1 MTSRYAS
8 GEELSIYYQVY
19 GATPEPVSGEP
30 RLTATY
36 RLFALTADGAENTM
50 GEPLELGG
58 LTRAVQGW
66 SLPIEDWPHGAYR
79 LAVNVRD
86 EVSGA
91 TGSGQTVF
99 SVGEGSPE
107 ELAAD

>member
-19 GATPEPVSGEP
+19 GTTPDPAGGEP
-30 RLTATY
+30 HLTATY
-36 RLFALTADGAENTM
+36 RLFALSADGGESAV
-50 GEPLELGG
+50 GEPLVLAG

-79 LAVNVRD
+79 LAVSVRD

-99 SVGEGSPE
+99 SVGEEPPE